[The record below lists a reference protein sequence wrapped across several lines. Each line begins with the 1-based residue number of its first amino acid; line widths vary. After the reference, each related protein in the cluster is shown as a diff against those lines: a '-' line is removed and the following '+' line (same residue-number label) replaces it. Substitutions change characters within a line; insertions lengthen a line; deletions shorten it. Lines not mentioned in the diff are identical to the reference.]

1 MTRARPLV
9 FKLLSV
15 CISHT
20 EFVTFKKQFVMYLF
34 SSAISS
40 GSNTNT
46 GNFLGTFFLILR
58 LKLSISVPAPLILKS
73 VKEISEKFYL
83 FQHT

>member
-20 EFVTFKKQFVMYLF
+20 EFVTFKKQFVMNLF

-46 GNFLGTFFLILR
+46 GNFLGTFFLIL
-58 LKLSISVPAPLILKS
+58 S
-73 VKEISEKFYL
+73 
-83 FQHT
+83 